1 MLTPGADYDSVVA
14 AFQWRVPARYN
25 IAVDVCDRHATADG
39 VAMIVEDEAGKVT
52 RHSFR
57 DLSRL
62 SNRFANALRHL
73 GVQRGDRVA
82 VLLSQGPELAVA
94 HLAAYKLGAI
104 VLPLFALF
112 GPDAIA
118 YRLKDSGAKVLITD
132 GQGLPKAREAER
144 ELDAPVT
151 MIVAGHGD
159 AGVHGFQALME
170 HGADAFDPVDTAA
183 DDPALIMYTSGTT
196 GPPKG
201 ALQAHRVVLGH
212 LPGVEFPHEFFPQK
226 GDLFWTPADWAW
238 AGGLLDVLLPSW
250 HHGVPVLAHRARKFD
265 PEAAFT
271 LMARHGVRN
280 SFLPPTALKLF
291 RQANISRARTPIR
304 LRTVG
309 SGGEPLGEELVAWGR
324 EALGVTINEFYGQT
338 ECNLVLGNC
347 APIMPTRPG
356 SMGRPVPGHRVE
368 VVDADGNVLPAG
380 ETGNV
385 AVRRPDPVMFLS
397 YWNRPDATAR
407 KFAGDWLL
415 TGDLAVKDRDGYF
428 WFKGRDDDV
437 ITSGSYRIGPSE
449 IEDCLLKHPS
459 VALAAVIGVPD
470 PVRTE
475 AIKAFIVPKPGVR
488 PDDALGMEIQAFVK
502 ARLAA
507 HEYPRLIEFVTELPM
522 TATGKIMR
530 RALREREVARVPK
543 DGGTS

>member
-1 MLTPGADYDSVVA
+1 MLTKGTDYDSVIA
-14 AFQWRVPARYN
+14 AFRWQVPARYN
-25 IAVDVCDRHATADG
+25 IAVDVCDRHAAAGGT
-39 VAMIVEDEAGKVT
+39 AMIVEDESGRVT

-57 DLSRL
+57 DLSLR

-73 GVQRGDRVA
+73 GIGRGDRVA
-82 VLLSQGPELAVA
+82 VLLSQGPELAIA

-118 YRLKDSGAKVLITD
+118 YRLKDSGAKALVTD
-132 GQGLPKAREAER
+132 GQGLAKAREVEK
-144 ELDAPVT
+144 ELDAPVILIAVGET
-151 MIVAGHGD
+151 GESQNFETLI
-159 AGVHGFQALME
+159 E
-170 HGADAFDPVDTAA
+170 HGSDAFDPVDTAS

-265 PEAAFT
+265 PEAAFA

-291 RQANISRARTPIR
+291 RQAGVSRARTPIA

-324 EALGVTINEFYGQT
+324 AALGVTVNEFYGQT

-347 APIMPTRPG
+347 APIMETRPG
-356 SMGRPVPGHRVE
+356 SMGRPVPGHTVE
-368 VVDADGNVLPAG
+368 VVDEDGNVLAPG
-380 ETGNV
+380 QTGNV
-385 AVRRPDPVMFLS
+385 AIRRPDPVMFLS
-397 YWNRPDATAR
+397 YWNKPEATAR

-415 TGDLAVKDRDGYF
+415 TGDMAVKDEDGYF

-449 IEDCLLKHPS
+449 IEDCLLKHPA
-459 VALAAVIGVPD
+459 VAMAAVIGVPD

-475 AIKAFIVPKPGVR
+475 VVKAFIVPKPGTR
-488 PDDALGMEIQAFVK
+488 PDAALGADVQGFVK

-507 HEYPRLIEFVTELPM
+507 HEYPRLVEFVTELPM

-530 RALREREVARVPK
+530 RTLRDREAAK
-543 DGGTS
+543 TKEGGKP

>member
-1 MLTPGADYDSVVA
+1 MLTPGKDYDSVVA
-14 AFQWRVPARYN
+14 EFRWRVPERYN
-25 IAVDVCDRHATADG
+25 IAVDVCDRHAASGG
-39 VAMIVEDEAGKVT
+39 VAMIVEDEFGAVS
-52 RHSFR
+52 RHTFQNLAR
-57 DLSRL
+57 F
-62 SNRFANALRHL
+62 SNRLANALRHL
-73 GVQRGDRVA
+73 GLARGDRVA

-132 GQGLPKAREAER
+132 DQGLPKARDAEKD
-144 ELDAPVT
+144 LGTPVT
-151 MIVAGHGD
+151 VVVAGKGGGD
-159 AGVHGFQALME
+159 HDFQVLIE
-170 HGADAFDPVDTAA
+170 RGSDSFSPVDTSP

-201 ALQAHRVVLGH
+201 ALHPHRVVLGH

-250 HHGVPVLAHRARKFD
+250 HHGVPVLAYRARKFD
-265 PEAAFT
+265 PEAAFA

-291 RQANISRARTPIR
+291 RQVDVSRARTPIH

-324 EALGVTINEFYGQT
+324 TALGVTINEFYGQT

-347 APIMPTRPG
+347 APIMETRPG
-356 SMGRPVPGHRVE
+356 SMGRPVPGHTVE
-368 VVDADGNVLPAG
+368 VVDESGNILPAG

-385 AVRRPDPVMFLS
+385 AIRRPDPVMFLS
-397 YWNRPDATAR
+397 YWNKPEATAR

-415 TGDLAVKDRDGYF
+415 TGDLAAKDADGYF

-475 AIKAFIVPKPGVR
+475 LIKAFIVPKPDVR
-488 PDDALGMEIQAFVK
+488 PDAKLGAEVRDFVK

-507 HEYPRLIEFVTELPM
+507 HEYPRLVEFVTELPM

-530 RALREREVARVPK
+530 RTLREREATRTKESCKP
-543 DGGTS
+543 

>member
-1 MLTPGADYDSVVA
+1 MLTPGKDYASIAA
-14 AFQWRVPARYN
+14 AFRWRVPERYN
-25 IAVDVCDRHATADG
+25 IAVDVCDRHAASGG
-39 VAMIVEDEAGKVT
+39 VAMIVEDESGAVT
-52 RHSFR
+52 RHSFQ
-57 DLSRL
+57 DLARL
-62 SNRFANALRHL
+62 SKRLANALRHL
-73 GVQRGDRVA
+73 GIGRGDRVA

-94 HLAAYKLGAI
+94 HLASYKLGAI

-118 YRLKDSGAKVLITD
+118 YRLKDSGAKALVTD
-132 GQGLPKAREAER
+132 DQGLPKAREAEKD
-144 ELDAPVT
+144 LDKPVAL
-151 MIVAGHGD
+151 IIAGNGGGD
-159 AGVHGFQALME
+159 HDFWALIE
-170 HGADAFDPVDTAA
+170 RGADSFEPVDTSP

-265 PEAAFT
+265 PEAAFA

-291 RQANISRARTPIR
+291 RQAGVSRARTPIN

-324 EALGVTINEFYGQT
+324 SALGVTINEFYGQT

-347 APIMPTRPG
+347 APIMETRPG
-356 SMGRPVPGHRVE
+356 SMGRPVPGHIVE
-368 VVDADGNVLPAG
+368 VVDESGNVLPPG

-385 AVRRPDPVMFLS
+385 AIRRPDPVMFLS
-397 YWNRPDATAR
+397 YWNKPEATAR
-407 KFAGDWLL
+407 KFVGDWLL
-415 TGDLAVKDRDGYF
+415 TGDLAAKDADGYF

-470 PVRTE
+470 AVRTE
-475 AIKAFIVPKPGVR
+475 AIKAFIVVKPGVR
-488 PDDALGMEIQAFVK
+488 SDAKLGAEMQAFVK

-507 HEYPRLIEFVTELPM
+507 HEYPRLVEFVTELPM

-530 RALREREVARVPK
+530 RTLREREAARAKESGKP
-543 DGGTS
+543 

>member
-1 MLTPGADYDSVVA
+1 MLTKGADYDSVVA
-14 AFQWRVPARYN
+14 AFRWQVPARYN
-25 IAVDVCDRHATADG
+25 IAVDVCDRHAAAGGT
-39 VAMIVEDEAGKVT
+39 AMIVEDESGTVT

-57 DLSRL
+57 DLSLR

-73 GVQRGDRVA
+73 GIGRGDRVA
-82 VLLSQGPELAVA
+82 VLLSQGPELTIA

-118 YRLKDSGAKVLITD
+118 YRLKDSGAKALVTD
-132 GQGLPKAREAER
+132 GQGLVKAREAEK
-144 ELDAPVT
+144 ELDAPV
-151 MIVAGHGD
+151 ILIAVGD
-159 AGVHGFQALME
+159 DGGAQSFEALIE
-170 HGADAFDPVDTAA
+170 RGSDAFDPVDTAP

-265 PEAAFT
+265 PEAAFA

-291 RQANISRARTPIR
+291 RQAGVSRARTPIA

-324 EALGVTINEFYGQT
+324 TALGVTVNEFYGQT

-347 APIMPTRPG
+347 APIMETRPG
-356 SMGRPVPGHRVE
+356 SMGRPVPGHTVA
-368 VVDADGNVLPAG
+368 VVDEDGNVLPPG
-380 ETGNV
+380 QTGNV
-385 AVRRPDPVMFLS
+385 AIRRPDPVMFLS
-397 YWNRPDATAR
+397 YWNKPEATAR

-415 TGDLAVKDRDGYF
+415 TGDMAVKDEDGYF

-449 IEDCLLKHPS
+449 IEDCLLKHPA
-459 VALAAVIGVPD
+459 VAMAAVIGVPD

-475 AIKAFIVPKPGVR
+475 AIKAFIVPKPGVH
-488 PDDALGMEIQAFVK
+488 PDAALGADVQGFVK

-530 RALREREVARVPK
+530 RTLRDREATRAKESGKP
-543 DGGTS
+543 

>member
-1 MLTPGADYDSVVA
+1 MLTPEKDYDSTMA
-14 AFQWRVPARYN
+14 AFRWRVPERYN
-25 IAVDVCDRHATADG
+25 IAVDVCDRHAASGG
-39 VAMIVEDEAGKVT
+39 VAMIVEDETGAVT
-52 RHSFR
+52 RHTFR
-57 DLSRL
+57 DLSLR
-62 SNRFANALRHL
+62 SNRLANALRHL
-73 GVQRGDRVA
+73 GIGRGDRVA

-94 HLAAYKLGAI
+94 HLAVYKLGAI

-118 YRLKDSGAKVLITD
+118 YRLKDSGAKALVTD
-132 GQGLPKAREAER
+132 DQGLPKAREAEKT
-144 ELDAPVT
+144 LDKPVAL
-151 MIVAGHGD
+151 IVAGKGD
-159 AGVHGFQALME
+159 GLAHDFHALIAR
-170 HGADAFDPVDTAA
+170 GAESFDPVDTAA

-196 GPPKG
+196 GPAKG

-265 PEAAFT
+265 PEAAFA

-291 RQANISRARTPIR
+291 RQAGVSRARTPIA

-324 EALGVTINEFYGQT
+324 AALGVTINEFYGQT

-347 APIMPTRPG
+347 APIMETRPG
-356 SMGRPVPGHRVE
+356 SMGRPMPGHVVE
-368 VVDADGNVLPAG
+368 VVDENGSILPPG

-397 YWNRPDATAR
+397 YWNKPEATAR
-407 KFAGDWLL
+407 KFAGNWLL
-415 TGDLAVKDRDGYF
+415 TGDLAAKDDGGYF

-459 VALAAVIGVPD
+459 VAMAAVIGVPD

-475 AIKAFIVPKPGVR
+475 AIKAFIVPKPGVH
-488 PDDALGMEIQAFVK
+488 PDAKLGAEVQDFVK
-502 ARLAA
+502 TRLAA
-507 HEYPRLIEFVTELPM
+507 HEYPRLVEFVAELPM

-530 RALREREVARVPK
+530 RSLREREAMRIK
-543 DGGTS
+543 KGGQA

>member
-1 MLTPGADYDSVVA
+1 MLTPGKDYDSVVA
-14 AFQWRVPARYN
+14 AFRWQVPARYN
-25 IAVDVCDRHATADG
+25 IAVDVCDRHAAAGGT
-39 VAMIVEDEAGKVT
+39 AMIVEDETGAVT
-52 RHSFR
+52 RHTFR
-57 DLSRL
+57 DLSLR
-62 SNRFANALRHL
+62 SNRLANALRHL
-73 GVQRGDRVA
+73 GIGRGDRVA
-82 VLLSQGPELAVA
+82 VLLSQGPELALA
-94 HLAAYKLGAI
+94 HLATYKLGAI

-118 YRLKDSGAKVLITD
+118 YRLKDSGAKALIID
-132 GQGLPKAREAER
+132 RQGLPKAREAAKDIGSGVI
-144 ELDAPVT
+144 L
-151 MIVAGHGD
+151 IVAGQGGD
-159 AGVHGFQALME
+159 HDLQNLIERGSDSFV
-170 HGADAFDPVDTAA
+170 PVDTTP

-265 PEAAFT
+265 PEAAFA

-291 RQANISRARTPIR
+291 RQAGVSRARTPIV

-309 SGGEPLGEELVAWGR
+309 SGGEPLGEELVSWGR
-324 EALGVTINEFYGQT
+324 AALGVTVNEFYGQT

-347 APIMPTRPG
+347 APIMETRPG
-356 SMGRPVPGHRVE
+356 SMGRPVPGHTVE
-368 VVDADGNVLPAG
+368 VVDEDGNILAHG
-380 ETGNV
+380 QTGNV
-385 AVRRPDPVMFLS
+385 AIRRPDPVMFLS
-397 YWNRPDATAR
+397 YWNKPEATAR

-415 TGDLAVKDRDGYF
+415 TGDMAVKDEDGYF

-459 VALAAVIGVPD
+459 VAMAAVVGVPD

-475 AIKAFIVPKPGVR
+475 AIKAFILPKPGVH
-488 PDDALGMEIQAFVK
+488 PDAKLGADVQGFVK

-530 RALREREVARVPK
+530 RTLREREAVRTK
-543 DGGTS
+543 EGGKP

>member
-1 MLTPGADYDSVVA
+1 MLTPGKDYESVTA
-14 AFQWRVPARYN
+14 AFRWRVPERYN
-25 IAVDVCDRHATADG
+25 IAVDVCDRHAASGG
-39 VAMIVEDEAGKVT
+39 VAMIVEDESGAVS
-52 RHSFR
+52 RHSFQ
-57 DLSRL
+57 DLARR
-62 SNRFANALRHL
+62 SNRLANALRHL
-73 GVQRGDRVA
+73 GIGRGDRVA
-82 VLLSQGPELAVA
+82 VLLSQGPELALA

-118 YRLKDSGAKVLITD
+118 YRLKDSGAKALITD
-132 GQGLPKAREAER
+132 DQGLPKAREAEKER
-144 ELDAPVT
+144 DEPTILIA
-151 MIVAGHGD
+151 AGKGD
-159 AGVHGFQALME
+159 GLTHDFHSLIERGS
-170 HGADAFDPVDTAA
+170 DSFDPVDTSP

-212 LPGVEFPHEFFPQK
+212 LPGVEFPHEFFPQRD
-226 GDLFWTPADWAW
+226 DLFWTPADWAW

-265 PEAAFT
+265 PEAAFA

-291 RQANISRARTPIR
+291 RQAGVSRARAPVK

-324 EALGVTINEFYGQT
+324 SALGVTINEFYGQT

-347 APIMPTRPG
+347 APIMETRPG
-356 SMGRPVPGHRVE
+356 SMGRPIPGHVVE
-368 VVDADGNVLPAG
+368 VVDENGRVLPPG
-380 ETGNV
+380 EIGNV

-397 YWNRPDATAR
+397 YWNKPEATQR
-407 KFAGDWLL
+407 KFMGDWLL
-415 TGDLAVKDRDGYF
+415 TGDLAAKDADGYF

-449 IEDCLLKHPS
+449 IEDCLLKHPA

-470 PVRTE
+470 PLRTE
-475 AIKAFIVPKPGVR
+475 AIKAFIVVKPDVR
-488 PDDALGMEIQAFVK
+488 PDAELGAEMQAFVK

-507 HEYPRLIEFVTELPM
+507 HEYPRTVEFVTELPM

-530 RALREREVARVPK
+530 RTLREREAARAKEGAKP
-543 DGGTS
+543 

>member
-1 MLTPGADYDSVVA
+1 MLTPGKDYDSVVS
-14 AFQWRVPARYN
+14 AFRWRVPGRYN
-25 IAVDVCDRHATADG
+25 IAVDVCDRHAASG
-39 VAMIVEDEAGKVT
+39 RLAMIVEDESGAVN
-52 RHSFR
+52 RHTFQ
-57 DLSRL
+57 DLARL
-62 SNRFANALRHL
+62 SNRFANVLRHL
-73 GVQRGDRVA
+73 GVARGDRVA
-82 VLLSQGPELAVA
+82 VLLSQGPELAIA
-94 HLAAYKLGAI
+94 HLATYKLGAV

-118 YRLKDSGAKVLITD
+118 YRLKDSGAKILVTD

-144 ELDAPVT
+144 ELDAPITV
-151 MIVAGHGD
+151 IVAGEGGGHDFHGLIER
-159 AGVHGFQALME
+159 ASESFE
-170 HGADAFDPVDTAA
+170 PTATSP

-265 PEAAFT
+265 PEAAFA

-291 RQANISRARTPIR
+291 RQAGVSRARTPIN

-309 SGGEPLGEELVAWGR
+309 SGGEPLGEELGAWGR
-324 EALGVTINEFYGQT
+324 TALGVTINEFYGQT

-347 APIMPTRPG
+347 ASIMEIRAG
-356 SMGRPVPGHRVE
+356 SMGRPVPGHTVE
-368 VVDADGNVLPAG
+368 VVDEDGTVLPPGA
-380 ETGNV
+380 TGNV
-385 AVRRPDPVMFLS
+385 AIRRPDPVMFLS
-397 YWNRPDATAR
+397 YWNKPEATAR
-407 KFAGDWLL
+407 KFADDWLL
-415 TGDLAVKDRDGYF
+415 TGDLAIKDEDGYF

-459 VALAAVIGVPD
+459 VAMVAVIGIPD

-475 AIKAFIVPKPGVR
+475 IIKAFIVPKPDVR
-488 PDDALGMEIQAFVK
+488 PDARLGAEVQDFVK

-507 HEYPRLIEFVTELPM
+507 HEYPRLVEFVTELPL

-530 RALREREVARVPK
+530 RTLREREAGRAK
-543 DGGTS
+543 EGGKP

>member
-1 MLTPGADYDSVVA
+1 MA
-14 AFQWRVPARYN
+14 AFRWRVPERYN
-25 IAVDVCDRHATADG
+25 IAVDVCDRHAASGG
-39 VAMIVEDEAGKVT
+39 VAMIVENEAGAVT
-52 RHSFR
+52 HHTFQ
-57 DLSRL
+57 DLARL

-73 GVQRGDRVA
+73 GIERGDRVA
-82 VLLSQGPELAVA
+82 VLLSQGPELAIA

-118 YRLKDSGAKVLITD
+118 YRLKDSGAKALVTD
-132 GQGLPKAREAER
+132 SQGLPKAREAEK
-144 ELDAPVT
+144 ELDAPIT
-151 MIVAGHGD
+151 LIVVGKGGD
-159 AGVHGFQALME
+159 GAHDFQALIE
-170 HGADAFDPVDTAA
+170 RGSDSFDSVDTAP

-265 PEAAFT
+265 PEAAFA

-291 RQANISRARTPIR
+291 RQADVSRARTPID

-309 SGGEPLGEELVAWGR
+309 SGGEPLGEALVAWGR
-324 EALGVTINEFYGQT
+324 TALGVTINEFYGQT

-347 APIMPTRPG
+347 ASIMETRPG
-356 SMGRPVPGHRVE
+356 SMGRPVPGHIVE
-368 VVDADGNVLPAG
+368 VVDESGNVLPPG

-385 AVRRPDPVMFLS
+385 AIRRPDPVMFLS
-397 YWNRPDATAR
+397 YWNKPEATAR
-407 KFAGDWLL
+407 KFVGDWLL
-415 TGDLAVKDRDGYF
+415 TGDLAAKDSDGYF

-475 AIKAFIVPKPGVR
+475 LIKAFIVPKPGVR
-488 PDDALGMEIQAFVK
+488 PDAKLGAEVQDFVK

-507 HEYPRLIEFVTELPM
+507 HEYPRLVEFVTELPM

-530 RALREREVARVPK
+530 RTLRERAAARAK
-543 DGGTS
+543 EGGKP

>member
-1 MLTPGADYDSVVA
+1 MLTPAKDYESVIA
-14 AFQWRVPARYN
+14 AFRWRVPERYN
-25 IAVDVCDRHATADG
+25 IAVDVCDRHAESGG
-39 VAMIVEDEAGKVT
+39 VAMIVEDESGTVS
-52 RHSFR
+52 RHSFQ
-57 DLSRL
+57 DLARL
-62 SNRFANALRHL
+62 SNRLANALRHL
-73 GVQRGDRVA
+73 GIGRGDRVA

-118 YRLKDSGAKVLITD
+118 YRLKDSGAKALITD
-132 GQGLPKAREAER
+132 GQGLAKAREAEK
-144 ELDAPVT
+144 ELDGPIT
-151 MIVAGHGD
+151 LIVAGGGDGD
-159 AGVHGFQALME
+159 AHDFQGLMAR
-170 HGADAFDPVDTAA
+170 GSDRFAPVDTAA

-265 PEAAFT
+265 PEAAFS

-291 RQANISRARTPIR
+291 RQAGVSRARTPIA

-324 EALGVTINEFYGQT
+324 TALGVTVNEFYGQT

-347 APIMPTRPG
+347 APIMETRPG
-356 SMGRPVPGHRVE
+356 SMGRPVPGHTVE
-368 VVDADGNVLPAG
+368 IVDEDGKLLPPG
-380 ETGNV
+380 RTGNV
-385 AVRRPDPVMFLS
+385 AIRRPDPVMFLS
-397 YWNRPDATAR
+397 YWNRPETTAR

-415 TGDLAVKDRDGYF
+415 TGDLAVKDEDGYF

-449 IEDCLLKHPS
+449 IEDCLLKHPA
-459 VALAAVIGVPD
+459 VAMAAVIGVPD

-475 AIKAFIVPKPGVR
+475 AIKAFIVPKPGVH
-488 PDDALGMEIQAFVK
+488 PDVTLSADVQGFVK

-507 HEYPRLIEFVTELPM
+507 HEYPRLVEFVTELPM

-530 RALREREVARVPK
+530 RSLREREAARAK
-543 DGGTS
+543 EGGKP